1 VTRRFGGAF
10 GASLALHSLLAVG
23 IMAILA
29 VRAERVASQTPPP
42 KLNLVYMATAKAT
55 PAGGGGGRR
64 GESAPRPTEI
74 PRHRQPIA
82 VTVAP
87 PELPK
92 VEPLPTLDVRVETNA
107 ASAMQATGASL
118 TAPPGPGNRG
128 EGPGLGGG
136 KGPGVNDGREGG
148 TGGGPKMP
156 GGDVS
161 NPSVIRDWKPEY
173 TPEALQARVQ
183 GAVTLEVVVLANGT
197 VGRVTVVKSLHPG
210 LDQKA
215 VEAAKKWLFQ
225 PGRHKG
231 EAVDVI
237 VTLILEF
244 RLH

>member
-1 VTRRFGGAF
+1 MAIHAG
-10 GASLALHSLLAVG
+10 LAVV

-42 KLNLVYMATAKAT
+42 KLNLVYMASAAKT
-55 PAGGGGGRR
+55 PSGGGGGQR
-64 GESAPRPTEI
+64 GESAPVPTEI

-82 VTVAP
+82 VTMAP

-92 VEPLPTLDVRVETNA
+92 TEPLPTLDVRVETNA
-107 ASAMQATGASL
+107 ASVMQATGVSL
-118 TAPPGPGNRG
+118 NAPPGPGNRG
-128 EGPGLGGG
+128 DGPGLGGG
-136 KGPGVNDGREGG
+136 KDDGVGPGSKGG
-148 TGGGPKMP
+148 IGGGPKVP

-161 NPSVIRDWKPEY
+161 DPKLIREWKPEY
-173 TPEALQARVQ
+173 TADALQARIQ

-215 VEAAKKWLFQ
+215 IEAAKKWLFQ
-225 PGRHKG
+225 PSRHKG

>member
-1 VTRRFGGAF
+1 MAIHAG
-10 GASLALHSLLAVG
+10 LAVV

-42 KLNLVYMATAKAT
+42 KLNLVYMATATKT
-55 PAGGGGGRR
+55 PAGGGGGQR
-64 GESAPRPTEI
+64 GESAPVPTQI

-82 VTVAP
+82 VTMAP

-92 VEPLPTLDVRVETNA
+92 TEPLPTLDARVETNA
-107 ASAMQATGASL
+107 ASVMQATGVSF

-128 EGPGLGGG
+128 DGRGLGEGKDDGVGPGS
-136 KGPGVNDGREGG
+136 KGQ
-148 TGGGPKMP
+148 TGGGPMVP

-161 NPSVIRDWKPEY
+161 DPKPIREWKPEY
-173 TPEALQARVQ
+173 TPEAMQARIQ

-225 PGRHKG
+225 PSRRKG
-231 EAVDVI
+231 EPVDVI
-237 VTLILEF
+237 VTMILEF

>member
-1 VTRRFGGAF
+1 MAF
-10 GASLALHSLLAVG
+10 HGVLALV

-29 VRAERVASQTPPP
+29 VRAERVATQTPPP
-42 KLNLVYMATAKAT
+42 KLNLVYMATSHAT

-64 GESAPRPTEI
+64 GESAPVPTEI
-74 PRHRQPIA
+74 PRHRAPVA

-92 VEPLPTLDVRVETNA
+92 VEPLPTLDARVETNV
-107 ASAMQATGASL
+107 ASAMQATGVSIA
-118 TAPPGPGNRG
+118 APPGPGAGGDGRG
-128 EGPGLGGG
+128 VGAGKDDGVGPGS
-136 KGPGVNDGREGG
+136 KGQA
-148 TGGGPKMP
+148 GGGPATP

-161 NPSVIRDWKPEY
+161 SPSVIREWKPEY
-173 TPEALQARVQ
+173 TADAMQARLQ

-197 VGRVTVVKSLHPG
+197 VGRVTVIKSLHPG

-215 VEAAKKWLFQ
+215 IEAAKKWLFQ
-225 PGRHKG
+225 PGRRKG